1 MNIRNYVSLAGTNAF
16 IAFVLYLYLEL
27 AQADTLKY
35 LFLGLFVV
43 FSIVALI
50 DALQGEIKDK
60 EIIGITSSSR
70 NKQ

>member
-1 MNIRNYVSLAGTNAF
+1 MNVRNYTSLAGTNAF

-27 AQADTLKY
+27 AQAGTFRY
-35 LFLGLFVV
+35 LFLGLFIV

-50 DALQGEIKDK
+50 DALQGEIKDREVISFSK
-60 EIIGITSSSR
+60 